1 MPKVLEK
8 MYLCKIFQKKMM
20 NNIVAIVGRPN
31 VGKSTLF
38 NRMIQRRD
46 AIVDSTPGVTRDRN
60 YGKSEWNGKEFS
72 VIDTGGYVRGSDDV
86 FEGEIRKQVEL
97 AIDEADVIIF
107 VVDVE
112 EGITPMDDT
121 VARLLRKVTKP
132 VILAV
137 NKVDNS
143 MREKDAL
150 EFYNLGLGDYFTFAS
165 ISGSGTGDLLDAVV
179 NAFPEKPIEEDTD
192 SDLPRFA
199 VVGRPNAGKSSFI
212 NSLIGRDR
220 YIVTDIAGT
229 TRDSIDTK
237 FDRFGFE
244 FNLVDTAGIRRKAK
258 VKEDLEFYSVMRSVR
273 AIEHADVCIL
283 IIDATRGFEGQ
294 DQSIFWLAEKNR
306 KGVVI
311 LVNKWDLVEKDTMST
326 RDYENKIKEELMPF
340 TDVPILFVSALT
352 KQRLLKA
359 LEATVEV
366 FEARKQ
372 RIPTSKFNDYMLKV
386 IEGNPPPALKGK
398 YVKIKYCMQ
407 LPTATPQFVFF
418 ANLPQYVKE
427 PYKRF
432 LENKIRENW
441 DFSGVPIDVYIR
453 EK

>member
-1 MPKVLEK
+1 MST
-8 MYLCKIFQKKMM
+8 
-20 NNIVAIVGRPN
+20 IVAIVGRPN

-38 NRMIQRRD
+38 NRLIKRRE
-46 AIVDSTPGVTRDRN
+46 AIVDSVSGVTRDRN

-72 VIDTGGYVRGSDDV
+72 VIDTGGYIKGSDDI
-86 FEGEIRKQVEL
+86 FEAEIRKQVEL
-97 AIDEADVIIF
+97 AIDEADVIMF

-112 EGITPMDDT
+112 EGITPMDDE
-121 VARLLRKVTKP
+121 VAKLLRKITKP
-132 VILAV
+132 VIVVV
-137 NKVDNS
+137 NKVDNA
-143 MREKDAL
+143 MREKDAY
-150 EFYNLGLGDYFTFAS
+150 EFYNLGLGDYITIS
-165 ISGSGTGDLLDAVV
+165 STSGSGTGELLDELIKV
-179 NAFPEKPIEEDTD
+179 FPDKPEPTQEETE
-192 SDLPRFA
+192 LPRFA

-212 NSLIGRDR
+212 NALIGEDR

-229 TRDSIDTK
+229 TRDSIDTRYN
-237 FDRFGFE
+237 RFGFE

-283 IIDATRGFEGQ
+283 MIDATRGFEGQ
-294 DQSIFWLAEKNR
+294 DQSIFWLAAKNR
-306 KGVVI
+306 KGIII

-326 RDYENKIKEELMPF
+326 RDYEVKIRKEIEPF
-340 TDVPILFVSALT
+340 TDVTILFVSALT

-359 LEATVEV
+359 LEETVKV
-366 FEARKQ
+366 FENRKQ
-372 RIPTSKFNDYMLKV
+372 RISTSKFNEHMLKL
-386 IEGNPPPALKGK
+386 IEAYPPPALKGK

-407 LPTATPQFVFF
+407 LPTPTPQFVFF

-441 DFSGVPIDVYIR
+441 DFSGVPIDIYIR

>member
-1 MPKVLEK
+1 MST
-8 MYLCKIFQKKMM
+8 
-20 NNIVAIVGRPN
+20 IVAIVGRPN

-38 NRMIQRRD
+38 NRLIKRRE
-46 AIVDSTPGVTRDRN
+46 AIVDSVSGVTRDRN

-72 VIDTGGYVRGSDDV
+72 VIDTGGYIKGSDDI
-86 FEGEIRKQVEL
+86 FEAEIRKQVEL
-97 AIDEADVIIF
+97 AIDEADVIMF

-112 EGITPMDDT
+112 EGITPMDDE
-121 VARLLRKVTKP
+121 VAKLLRKITKP
-132 VILAV
+132 VIVVV

-143 MREKDAL
+143 MREKDAY
-150 EFYNLGLGDYFTFAS
+150 EFYNLGLGDYITIS
-165 ISGSGTGDLLDAVV
+165 STSGSGTGELLDELINV
-179 NAFPEKPIEEDTD
+179 FPNHPEPTQEELE
-192 SDLPRFA
+192 LPRFA

-212 NSLIGRDR
+212 NALIGVDR

-237 FDRFGFE
+237 YDRFGFE

-273 AIEHADVCIL
+273 AIEHSDVCIL
-283 IIDATRGFEGQ
+283 MVDATRGFEGQ
-294 DQSIFWLAEKNR
+294 DQSIFWLAAKNR
-306 KGVVI
+306 KGIII

-326 RDYENKIKEELMPF
+326 RDYEVKIRQELEPF
-340 TDVPILFVSALT
+340 TDVTILFVSALT

-359 LEATVEV
+359 LEETVKVYEN
-366 FEARKQ
+366 RKQ
-372 RIPTSKFNDYMLKV
+372 RIPTSKFNDYMLKL
-386 IEGNPPPALKGK
+386 IETYPPPALKGK

-407 LPTATPQFVFF
+407 LPTPTPQFAFF

-427 PYKRF
+427 SYKRF
-432 LENKIRENW
+432 LENKIREHW
-441 DFSGVPIDVYIR
+441 DFSGVPIDIYIR